1 MLFRKRESKPAP
13 FPTEQYEPV
22 IRSSICTG
30 ERTACMR
37 DRQTGKVHE
46 IMLIRS
52 PQDLAQF
59 DDSEIEEG
67 SHDDEPYQTPNGV
80 KISFHNV
87 HAIILQFP

>member
-1 MLFRKRESKPAP
+1 MLFRKRESKPVP

-46 IMLIRS
+46 IMLIRL

-59 DDSEIEEG
+59 AKQYGVDPDSIETI
-67 SHDDEPYQTPNGV
+67 Y
-80 KISFHNV
+80 
-87 HAIILQFP
+87 